1 MLKGTKGEVAV
12 LLGKQEQRSQNNPD
26 QTAQKTISIPF
37 GSASQFLPQEPIISN
52 KSLQCFTAQ

>member
-26 QTAQKTISIPF
+26 QSAQKTISIPF
-37 GSASQFLPQEPIISN
+37 GSASQFLP
-52 KSLQCFTAQ
+52 